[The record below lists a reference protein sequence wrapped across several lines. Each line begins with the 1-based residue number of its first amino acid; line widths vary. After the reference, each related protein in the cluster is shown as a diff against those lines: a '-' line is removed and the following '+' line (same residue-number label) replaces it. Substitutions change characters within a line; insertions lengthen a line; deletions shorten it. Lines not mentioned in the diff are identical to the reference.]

1 MLICP
6 KCRNEYRDGFTHCAE
21 CRCELVTPEE
31 LERLELEKSEPEE
44 MRQQELCMEPEAG
57 QEPDIQPE
65 QTMEMEQ
72 DPEAAPVRPKDG
84 YKSGLYRN
92 SAQKAEDNRTSAW
105 PLLTVGVLG
114 LVFLALAMLDVIP
127 LRFGGITRFMVYG
140 VMFALFVLFLVMGIV
155 SLRNSKIF
163 ARKAE
168 SENTLFDSM
177 KSWCLSNLT
186 PEGIDED
193 LFQKENELTEEMKYF
208 ERHAKLKRILSDKYM
223 NLDEGFLEDFV
234 DRIYEEIYKEQ

>member
-31 LERLELEKSEPEE
+31 LERLELEKSKPEE
-44 MRQQELCMEPEAG
+44 MRQQDLCMEPEQAAEVG
-57 QEPDIQPE
+57 
-65 QTMEMEQ
+65 Q
-72 DPEAAPVRPKDG
+72 DPEAAPVRPRDG
-84 YKSGLYRN
+84 YKSGIYRN

-127 LRFGGITRFMVYG
+127 LKFGGITRFMVYG

-193 LFQKENELTEEMKYF
+193 LFQKEDGLTEEVKYF

>member
-6 KCRNEYRDGFTHCAE
+6 KCRNEYRDGYTHCAE
-21 CRCELVTPEE
+21 CHCELVTTEE
-31 LERLELEKSEPEE
+31 LQREEMGKNAPEE
-44 MRQQELCMEPEAG
+44 MRQPEPDMEPEA
-57 QEPDIQPE
+57 E
-65 QTMEMEQ
+65 QT
-72 DPEAAPVRPKDG
+72 PVRPKDG
-84 YKSGLYRN
+84 YKSGIYRN

-127 LRFGGITRFMVYG
+127 LGFDGITRFMVYG

-193 LFQKENELTEEMKYF
+193 LFQTEDGQTEEMKYF